1 MARNEF
7 QTAEQACDF
16 FRQCGGTDFPYLRH
30 HFRRFRATI
39 DELCSDWPVERGA
52 RVLDVGA
59 HWLHQAALLWSAG
72 FRVTAADLPGTLGT
86 DWVGN
91 AAARMDVSLV
101 PVSNLADPT
110 EFARLA
116 DDSFDLVLF
125 TEIIEHITFN
135 PVRFWA
141 EVYRVLRPG
150 GRIVITT
157 PNYYSPH
164 ARAWSLK
171 RFASGFG
178 GGVSVDDILTQHTH
192 AHHWKEFSAKELVH
206 YFARLSP
213 DFAVAKLRYFPSF
226 DDPPPRVNRLAR
238 LIYALMLRHP
248 RQYANIHLEV
258 EIARKDTGIVVVPEW

>member
-1 MARNEF
+1 MVRDTF
-7 QTAEQACDF
+7 QTAEQACEF
-16 FRQCGGTDFPYLRH
+16 FRQCGGTDFPYLAH
-30 HFRRFRATI
+30 HFRRFRTTV
-39 DELCSDWPVERGA
+39 DHLCSEWPSERGA

-72 FRVTAADLPGTLGT
+72 FSVTAADLPATLET
-86 DWVGN
+86 DWVRN
-91 AAARMDVSLV
+91 AAARMDMALV
-101 PVSNLADPT
+101 PVANLADPVA
-110 EFARLA
+110 FGQFPDNA
-116 DDSFDLVLF
+116 FDVVLF

-135 PVRFWA
+135 PVRFWS
-141 EVYRVLRPG
+141 EIYRIVRPG

-164 ARAWSLK
+164 ARAWSLR
-171 RFASGFG
+171 RFVKGLG
-178 GGVSVDDILTQHTH
+178 GGVTVDDILTQHTH

-213 DFAVAKLRYFPSF
+213 DFSIARLRYFPSF

-238 LIYALMLRHP
+238 LAYTVMLRDP

-258 EIARKDTGIVVVPEW
+258 EIARKDRGIAVAPAW